1 MSIEL
6 VVVFIKSILLLGNII
21 GDGAGLRD
29 MVLKMGLMDPLV
41 RLLEKMC
48 TLSFLRN
55 LSWVFVN
62 ICRNKNP
69 PPPIEVSR
77 QLVPVL
83 AYMLDHYED
92 DNIMIDVVWTTSYI
106 TDHGNASI
114 QLVIESGIV
123 AKIIPILNNEET
135 KLLTPALRVVGN
147 IATGTDDQT
156 QAILDMGVLA
166 YLPKL
171 LQHKKERVK
180 REALWLLSNIT
191 AGREN
196 QIQEL
201 VEFDIIPMVISN
213 FSRGAYILQK
223 EAAWVISN
231 MCFNG
236 TPDQIRYLVSKNVIE
251 SICKLLAI
259 KDVQIIRILLE
270 ALIKIF
276 KCFEPNHQ
284 AIAYEVEKHNG
295 LDLIEELQQHE
306 NEDIYK
312 FTYEIIDKYF
322 ESSADE
328 VPDLVPQGGGG
339 EFQFGGPADSTTNH
353 QFNL

>member
-1 MSIEL
+1 
-6 VVVFIKSILLLGNII
+6 
-21 GDGAGLRD
+21 
-29 MVLKMGLMDPLV
+29 MVLQMGLMEPLV

-69 PPPIEVSR
+69 PPPIEVSQ

-83 AYMLDHYED
+83 AYMLEHYQD
-92 DNIMIDVVWTTSYI
+92 DSITIDVVWTISYI
-106 TDHGNASI
+106 TDHGNDSI

-123 AKIIPILNNEET
+123 SRIVPILSNEDT

-156 QAILDMGVLA
+156 QAILDLRVLS

-171 LQHKKERVK
+171 LDHKKERVK

-201 VEFDIIPMVISN
+201 VEFDIIPIVIAN
-213 FSRGAYILQK
+213 FSRGAYMLQK

-236 TPDQIRYLVSKNVIE
+236 TDDQIRYLVKNNVIE
-251 SICKLLAI
+251 AISKLLNI

-270 ALIKIF
+270 ALAKIF

-284 AIAYEVEKHNG
+284 VIAYEMEKHNG
-295 LDLIEELQQHE
+295 LDAIEELQQHE
-306 NEDIYK
+306 NEEIYK
-312 FTYEIIDKYF
+312 FAFEIIDKYF
-322 ESSADE
+322 ESSACDIPE
-328 VPDLVPQGGGG
+328 LVPQQGADG
-339 EFQFGGPADSTTNH
+339 EFQFGADADSTTNN